1 MKSDQGRD
9 GDPNADEQRERYLM
23 ERAEARRGFC
33 GSSRSKRAVSDL
45 SQFSGDAEVGVEAKS
60 AQCDRRGDQQGTAAE
75 RLRDE
80 RQRDAGECAIEVEFR
95 EYRTDER
102 ARQFGR
108 RQQRQR
114 GRGDHRAEEQGRAEP
129 ATEQQPEA
137 AAQHGLAQ
145 RPIPRWFRSRHGT
158 HSLQAPAR
166 CKEREDRRSATVV
179 NHQGVQQP
187 RPSRGLRGW
196 LTDRLA
202 RYMSEPVG
210 HYDLRAPNDF
220 DRLKA
225 TIRKGDVLLVE
236 GDQRV
241 SAVIKYLTRSSWSHA
256 VLYIGDELLRRD
268 DELKRR
274 SRETFGDAAEH
285 LIVEALFDGVVASSL
300 AKYIDFNVRLCRPH
314 RLRSDHLKIV
324 LDDAVAA
331 IGWRYDLRNIL
342 DLAVHLIFVTLL
354 PRRHRE
360 EVLRFGSGAS
370 SRVICTSLLGQLFHK
385 VGFPVLP
392 SVTYPEESGVEETR
406 IRRRPW
412 SLIAYRRRRLGSGLY
427 RRRHP
432 TLLTPRDF
440 DLSPYFQIV
449 KFNRISARNFDYS
462 QIEWEP
468 EVEPQDTAANDS

>member
-1 MKSDQGRD
+1 M
-9 GDPNADEQRERYLM
+9 
-23 ERAEARRGFC
+23 
-33 GSSRSKRAVSDL
+33 
-45 SQFSGDAEVGVEAKS
+45 
-60 AQCDRRGDQQGTAAE
+60 
-75 RLRDE
+75 
-80 RQRDAGECAIEVEFR
+80 
-95 EYRTDER
+95 
-102 ARQFGR
+102 
-108 RQQRQR
+108 
-114 GRGDHRAEEQGRAEP
+114 
-129 ATEQQPEA
+129 
-137 AAQHGLAQ
+137 
-145 RPIPRWFRSRHGT
+145 
-158 HSLQAPAR
+158 
-166 CKEREDRRSATVV
+166 V

-300 AKYIDFNVRLCRPH
+300 AKYIDFNVRLCRPY

-412 SLIAYRRRRLGSGLY
+412 SLIVRRRRTLGSGLY

-449 KFNRISARNFDYS
+449 KFNLISGRNFDYS